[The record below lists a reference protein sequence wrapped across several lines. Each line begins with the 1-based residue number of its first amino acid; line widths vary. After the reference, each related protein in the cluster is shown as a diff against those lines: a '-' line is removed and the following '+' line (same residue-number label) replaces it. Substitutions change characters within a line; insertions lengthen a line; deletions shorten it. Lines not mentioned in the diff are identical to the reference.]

1 MSAQCLVEELLFGMP
16 SDDNPEPGELLDAEE
31 AVSRD
36 LVADDHTDNLELLE
50 AEETVSTDRSDHP
63 DEQGHVRT
71 DEAGVNI
78 TINNKNSRNMNEKA
92 EDTDNCSL
100 DSDDYLQQP
109 AETQPRVMKKR
120 TRTTKSRANIILPQG
135 KQSQPRHLMVWNILL
150 SKLIEVVLK
159 LNLSFFFSWFIDWR
173 EKPRSQLREEL
184 LGQNL
189 DVDIGS
195 RWVTS

>member
-1 MSAQCLVEELLFGMP
+1 MP

-31 AVSRD
+31 TVSRD

-50 AEETVSTDRSDHP
+50 AEETVSTDLDADDRTDHP
-63 DEQGHVRT
+63 EEPGHVRT

-78 TINNKNSRNMNEKA
+78 IITNKNSRNMNEKA

-120 TRTTKSRANIILPQG
+120 TRTTKSRPKIILPQG
-135 KQSQPRHLMVWNILL
+135 KQSQPRHLMV
-150 SKLIEVVLK
+150 
-159 LNLSFFFSWFIDWR
+159 
-173 EKPRSQLREEL
+173 
-184 LGQNL
+184 
-189 DVDIGS
+189 
-195 RWVTS
+195 

>member
-1 MSAQCLVEELLFGMP
+1 MP

-31 AVSRD
+31 TVSRD

-71 DEAGVNI
+71 DEEGVNI
-78 TINNKNSRNMNEKA
+78 IINKNSRNMNEKA

-120 TRTTKSRANIILPQG
+120 TWTTKSRPKIILPQG
-135 KQSQPRHLMVWNILL
+135 KQSQPSPMMV
-150 SKLIEVVLK
+150 
-159 LNLSFFFSWFIDWR
+159 
-173 EKPRSQLREEL
+173 
-184 LGQNL
+184 
-189 DVDIGS
+189 
-195 RWVTS
+195 